1 MVCVLR
7 LQWNDVLGGLLVL
20 FTQFLQ
26 RSRKESKVSGKSADS
41 GLVWQTCTCIY
52 VRHCFYCCH
61 VVARYYIVVVYSNIT
76 LSAWCQCYIWR
87 GYTSVYI
94 QMSFI

>member
-26 RSRKESKVSGKSADS
+26 RSRKDGKVSGKSADS
-41 GLVWQTCTCIY
+41 GLVWQTCIY
-52 VRHCFYCCH
+52 M
-61 VVARYYIVVVYSNIT
+61 YIPSS
-76 LSAWCQCYIWR
+76 LFLLLPCGC
-87 GYTSVYI
+87 
-94 QMSFI
+94 